1 VLILSQVFD
10 WYPSYL
16 VFSLLEKVSFGAR
29 STVPG
34 SSIGDNFAP
43 VNGYFDEEELG
54 GVIARGEGGG
64 NYQRTM
70 TTIDS
75 ISAAFRIGGLPEG
88 LVISGLCCPK
98 ARYRSVHNMPTTQC
112 EICLRVCRSFPL
124 ASVMSLECMGSSRNK
139 VQAKRPYGLDVCL
152 SREQIE
158 FIVATRPGGS
168 TMLQSNSRILQLL
181 STGSRYSVTTEGTSP
196 FIAVKYKK
204 GEVDELKRLIEIS
217 ELDASKLSVCDVKDA
232 IMKSF
237 SRDGENPAL
246 RVTKSSFYLSES
258 SYDSLEELEI
268 PLPDK
273 DTFYC
278 PLEDML
284 ERLPHIAKA
293 LTSSH
298 DEGYGDITIDC
309 LKFITRFLEI
319 ENNPPIQQI
328 VGCTGLAHKLAT
340 IRYPLES
347 RMVAVSALK
356 TILSKGTAEHKK
368 VLVENGVISAFT
380 SLFYSHIHNLDQ
392 STEPLE
398 LGVEGLVYLVDGC
411 AKEVLQYLERNRTIP
426 MLVGHLES
434 NQDNVVQGLLKVFAA
449 IATVI
454 TSSCDNNNCSM
465 ANMEAEVMAHLIRI
479 LTSSDKVGILAHA
492 CALFSVLLDAGG
504 VHSLRQTFE
513 DLIPRLV
520 ELIKRY
526 PGSEMLQV
534 NLLSVSINLSSCV
547 NDQSG
552 AFVNAG
558 FVPVLCDL
566 LYSPIDSVVNKA
578 VSAIGNLAE
587 NTLEYRAMALEEGV
601 VSSLLSLL
609 ETSFSAEVNTL
620 KVLGICCKG
629 KSSVADAKEGV
640 GVLLGLLDTKDE
652 EFLSSACWSL
662 FHLLDGLS
670 CDELKEVGG
679 KITMSTEL
687 IQPLLELLP
696 HSLHRAQEAA
706 IKCLHIMSKM
716 GNECI
721 EYIANGNCLSKLND
735 LLMNAD
741 GAHEKIELACE
752 ATSNIFAGNSGQIQA
767 AIDIGMI
774 SSILTMLSDQHFRNQ
789 RSALHLICQLIT
801 VSDNSDHIEY
811 LVSQDVIK
819 LLLRRLQ
826 YSDVTMS
833 TMAVGALKCILKVGK
848 EKKNEERG
856 DTGEGGK
863 EEEAKAIE
871 DKLQE
876 LIDEHLQLESEGEHL
891 NLLKKKKAWVVYD
904 AQNEHFKSQKE
915 EYELL
920 KTQSNEVQA
929 QLERFEET
937 LAGKASLKSAR

>member
-1 VLILSQVFD
+1 
-10 WYPSYL
+10 
-16 VFSLLEKVSFGAR
+16 
-29 STVPG
+29 
-34 SSIGDNFAP
+34 
-43 VNGYFDEEELG
+43 
-54 GVIARGEGGG
+54 
-64 NYQRTM
+64 
-70 TTIDS
+70 
-75 ISAAFRIGGLPEG
+75 
-88 LVISGLCCPK
+88 
-98 ARYRSVHNMPTTQC
+98 
-112 EICLRVCRSFPL
+112 
-124 ASVMSLECMGSSRNK
+124 
-139 VQAKRPYGLDVCL
+139 
-152 SREQIE
+152 
-158 FIVATRPGGS
+158 
-168 TMLQSNSRILQLL
+168 
-181 STGSRYSVTTEGTSP
+181 
-196 FIAVKYKK
+196 
-204 GEVDELKRLIEIS
+204 
-217 ELDASKLSVCDVKDA
+217 VKDA

-237 SRDGENPAL
+237 SRDGESPIL
-246 RVTKSSFYLSES
+246 SVPTKTSFHLSEL
-258 SYDSLEELEI
+258 SYDSLKELEI

-273 DTFYC
+273 DTLCC

-284 ERLPHIAKA
+284 ERLPQIAKA

-298 DEGYGDITIDC
+298 AEGYGDISIDC
-309 LKFITRFLEI
+309 LKFMTRFLEI
-319 ENNPPIQQI
+319 EDNPPIQQI
-328 VGCTGLAHKLAT
+328 VTCTGLAEKLAS

-356 TILSKGTAEHKK
+356 TILSRGTEEHKK
-368 VLVENGVISAFT
+368 VLVESDVISAFT
-380 SLFYSHIHNLDQ
+380 GLLYSHVNLGQ

-398 LGVEGLVYLVDGC
+398 LGVEGLVNLVDGC
-411 AKEVLQYLERNRTIP
+411 AKEVLQYLERNRTLP

-434 NQDNVVQGLLKVFAA
+434 NQDNVIQGLLKVFAA
-449 IATVI
+449 IATAN
-454 TSSCDNNNCSM
+454 TSFVDSWNHNYSM
-465 ANMEAEVMAHLIRI
+465 MKMEGEVMTHLIRI
-479 LTSSDKVGILAHA
+479 LTSSDKVGILAQA
-492 CALFSVLLDAGG
+492 SALFRVLLDARG

-566 LYSPIDSVVNKA
+566 LYSPIDSVANKA

-640 GVLLGLLDTKDE
+640 SILLGLLDTEDKDVV
-652 EFLSSACWSL
+652 SSACWAL

-679 KITMSTEL
+679 NITMSTEL

-696 HSLHRAQEAA
+696 HSLHRAQEPA
-706 IKCLHIMSKM
+706 IKCLHTMSKM
-716 GNECI
+716 GNECV
-721 EYIANGNCLSKLND
+721 EYIANGNCLTKLND

-752 ATSNIFAGNSGQIQA
+752 VASNIFAGNSHQIQD

-774 SSILTMLSDQHFRNQ
+774 ARVLTMLSDQHFRNQ

-801 VSDNSDHIEY
+801 VSDNSNHIEY

-863 EEEAKAIE
+863 EEEVKAIE

-929 QLERFEET
+929 QLKRFEET